1 MTTLAFDHAI
11 IAVADLDIATRDFL
25 ALGFTAFYGG
35 QHADGKTHNALI
47 VFADGGYLEL
57 LAPVNAQ
64 FMAAHDTVDLS
75 SFLDFVARGDGW
87 AGYALLVDDIEA
99 AAMGMLERELA
110 VSEPVANGRKRPD
123 GTQIGWRTV
132 SIDNSRSPFFIT
144 DTTPR
149 VLRVPDDPD
158 KISHANGVT
167 GVEGLVVAVNRL
179 DKGVARYRAMLNQ
192 EPEPGP
198 PVTGAETASFHLGA
212 FTLTLAAPDAFDSP
226 LHPHLKQRGEAPFEI
241 HLRTDQPERTG
252 LLNLKQAHGARI
264 ELIQRTG

>member
-1 MTTLAFDHAI
+1 MTTFTFDHAI
-11 IAVADLDIATRDFL
+11 IAVADLNTATRDFQ

-35 QHADGKTHNALI
+35 KHADGKTHNALI

-57 LAPVNAQ
+57 LAPVDAH

-132 SIDNSRSPFFIT
+132 SIDNSRTPFFIT

-149 VLRVPDDPD
+149 VLRVPDDAD
-158 KISHANGVT
+158 RTSHANGVT
-167 GVEGLVVAVNRL
+167 GVEALVVAVKKL

-198 PVTGAETASFHLGA
+198 AMLGAETANFRLGD

-241 HLRTDQPERTG
+241 RLRTGQSDRAG
-252 LLNLKQAHGARI
+252 LLNLKQSHGARI
-264 ELIQRTG
+264 LLVG